1 MHIRPVWTRIH
12 GEIERNITHVME
24 VPGGVIVRFTEFNG
38 EGQPSSVSMVHVPF
52 VELVEVDGE
61 IAFKSSMEDM
71 ATQMA
76 TTMKRTIEDSVP
88 QNPPKDR
95 KDFGKS

>member
-24 VPGGVIVRFTEFNG
+24 VPGSVIVRFIEFNG
-38 EGQPSSVSMVHVPF
+38 EGQPSSVAMVHVPF

-61 IAFKSSMEDM
+61 IAFRSSMEDM
-71 ATQMA
+71 AKSMA
-76 TTMKRTIEDSVP
+76 TTMKTTMEDSVP